1 MNTMT
6 IVLFDDERFILKAL
20 QRTINRIYPV
30 ADVITVTELNE
41 FWAVLKEHK
50 TIDLVISDYLMPHI
64 NGLDV
69 LERCLTE
76 NPYPVR
82 ALLTGDS
89 SLTSKMRQSNV
100 VHLSLIHI

>member
-41 FWAVLKEHK
+41 FWSILNKNK

-69 LERCLTE
+69 LERCLTAVS
-76 NPYPVR
+76 YTH
-82 ALLTGDS
+82 LT
-89 SLTSKMRQSNV
+89 LPTNREV
-100 VHLSLIHI
+100 